1 MEGPWERVGY
11 VGDDKQG
18 QHLGQGDRQA
28 KDDIKALLKVDWSKS
43 GVD

>member
-18 QHLGQGDRQA
+18 QHLVQGDRQA
-28 KDDIKALLKVDWSKS
+28 KNDIKALLKVDWSKS